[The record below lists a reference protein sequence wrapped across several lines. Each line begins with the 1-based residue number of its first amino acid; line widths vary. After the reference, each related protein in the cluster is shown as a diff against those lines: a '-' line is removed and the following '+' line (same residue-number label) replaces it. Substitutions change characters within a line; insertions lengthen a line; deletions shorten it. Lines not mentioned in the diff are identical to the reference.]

1 MITEDEYEN
10 LKEELE
16 EVKEDFRQKLEK
28 AEEESA
34 ARMQEICRLRGIVRW
49 LEDELKELQQTKDA
63 KNDEQTENE

>member
-34 ARMQEICRLRGIVRW
+34 ARMQEIYRLRGIVRW
-49 LEDELKELQQTKDA
+49 LEDELEELKQAKDK